1 MAERLTPADNSIIV
15 ACDVSSINEFD
26 RLLKE
31 TAPVLG
37 ISAYK
42 IGLELALQYGLPS
55 LTQHVKFHSNT
66 KIVYDHQKAG
76 NDIPEM
82 GARFAKV
89 CAESKVD
96 GVILFPFAGP
106 KTQESWIKACQDK
119 GMKVLVGGHMTHKNF
134 SEDED
139 GYIRWNTPFRIYNLA
154 AMLGVT
160 DFVVPGNK
168 PELVQQYRNYLRGC
182 LVQDST
188 QKSKITLYSPGFI
201 TQGGK
206 ISEMAKVAGE
216 RWHAIVGRAIYGAK
230 DIRAAAEM
238 MTSQINAH

>member
-1 MAERLTPADNSIIV
+1 MAERLIPADTSIIV
-15 ACDVSSINEFD
+15 ACDVASINEFGK
-26 RLLKE
+26 LVQK

-42 IGLELALQYGLPS
+42 IGLELTLQYGLPN
-55 LTQHVKFHSNT
+55 LTQLVKFHSNA
-66 KIVYDHQKAG
+66 KIIYDHQKAG

-119 GMKVLVGGHMTHKNF
+119 GMKVLVGGHMTHENF

-139 GYIRWNTPFRIYNLA
+139 GYIRWNTPFRIYSLA
-154 AMLGVT
+154 ARLGIT

-168 PELVQQYRNYLRGC
+168 PELVQQYRDSLHGC
-182 LVQDST
+182 LAHDST

-201 TQGGK
+201 QQGGE
-206 ISEMAKVAGE
+206 ISEMAKVAGK
-216 RWHAIVGRAIYGAK
+216 RWHAIVGRAIYRAK